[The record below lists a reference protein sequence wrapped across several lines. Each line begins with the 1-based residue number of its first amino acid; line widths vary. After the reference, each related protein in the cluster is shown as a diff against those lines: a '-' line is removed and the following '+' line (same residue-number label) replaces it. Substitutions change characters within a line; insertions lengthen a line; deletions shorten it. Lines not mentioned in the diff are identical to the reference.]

1 MAQLRFV
8 TQELAEPPNDEG
20 ADMVG
25 KISIAL
31 AAALVFASV
40 GIASARPTWET
51 TRVFAPSVE
60 HYDGWT
66 YPQSEERYCDLPS
79 SHCDNEHRVTI

>member
-1 MAQLRFV
+1 
-8 TQELAEPPNDEG
+8 
-20 ADMVG
+20 MVG

-66 YPQSEERYCDLPS
+66 YPQIEERSCYLPS
-79 SHCDNEHRVTI
+79 SRCDNEHRVTN